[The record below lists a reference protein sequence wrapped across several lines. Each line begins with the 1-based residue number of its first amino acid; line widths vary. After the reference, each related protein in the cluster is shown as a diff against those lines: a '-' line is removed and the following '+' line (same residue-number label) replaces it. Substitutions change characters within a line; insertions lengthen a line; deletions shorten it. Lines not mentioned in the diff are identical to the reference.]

1 MLILKVRSEQI
12 LYVEN
17 LLKKTSFGQR
27 GDGSRRYNNGNKEEQ
42 FVGMLGEVVTTDL
55 FRCKRPECGD
65 KGDGGVD
72 LTIHGQRID
81 VKTMGRNC
89 NVKNHFIHN
98 LHGDQVGDYYKNDIY
113 LFTSLNK
120 RFMELTICGWVT
132 KEEFFERALFYP
144 YGTVRRNPSKT
155 FRVRSKKGLYE
166 IKNYKLNPFK
176 NRRQFCKEMELL
188 RECSSKQSIKV
199 G

>member
-1 MLILKVRSEQI
+1 M
-12 LYVEN
+12 
-17 LLKKTSFGQR
+17 
-27 GDGSRRYNNGNKEEQ
+27 
-42 FVGMLGEVVTTDL
+42 GMLGEVVTTDL

-98 LHGDQVGDYYKNDIY
+98 LHRDQVGDYYKNDIY

-120 RFMELTICGWVT
+120 RFMEL
-132 KEEFFERALFYP
+132 
-144 YGTVRRNPSKT
+144 
-155 FRVRSKKGLYE
+155 
-166 IKNYKLNPFK
+166 
-176 NRRQFCKEMELL
+176 
-188 RECSSKQSIKV
+188 QSVV